1 MKLIIM
7 RHGEAETIGSPD
19 SERCLTPN
27 GIKQAQFAGTWLSQY
42 IGHDK
47 VIDLAIISP
56 YVRAEQTYLELVK
69 EVRCQQKHISED
81 ITPSGNQQ
89 VAHDYIRAISEKS
102 HEVKCILVISHM
114 PFVSY
119 LVEEVTINKYSM
131 LFDTSS
137 IVVIDYDLTEMAG
150 LVEQIYHP
158 Q

>member
-7 RHGEAETIGSPD
+7 RHGEAETFGSQD

-27 GIKQAQFAGTWLSQY
+27 GIKQAQYAGTWLSQY
-42 IGHDK
+42 IGQDK
-47 VIDLAIISP
+47 KIDLAVVSP
-56 YVRAEQTYLELVK
+56 FVRAEQTYFEVVK
-69 EVRCQQKHISED
+69 EVTCQQKQISAD
-81 ITPSGNQQ
+81 ITPSGSHQI
-89 VAHDYIRAISEKS
+89 AHDLIRTIYEQNQKIKS
-102 HEVKCILVISHM
+102 ILVVSHM

-119 LVEEVTINKYSM
+119 FVEEVTINKYAM

-137 IVVIDYDLTEMAG
+137 IVVIDYDLTKMAG

>member
-7 RHGEAETIGSPD
+7 RHGEAETFGSRD

-27 GIKQAQFAGTWLSQY
+27 GIKQAQFAGTWLSQF
-42 IGHDK
+42 IGQDK
-47 VIDLAIISP
+47 KIDLAIVSP
-56 YVRAEQTYLELVK
+56 FVRAEQTYLELVK
-69 EVRCQQKHISED
+69 QVTCQQKIISED
-81 ITPSGNQQ
+81 IIPSGSHQI
-89 VAHDYIRAISEKS
+89 AHDYIRMIYEQNQEFNS
-102 HEVKCILVISHM
+102 ILVVSHM

-119 LVEEVTINKYSM
+119 FVEEVTINKYAM